1 MKTDFADPGVFGTY
15 GKVEDEEGQYGDGDK
30 VYFSDSNVYYGVN
43 DENQGK
49 DGDWTTD
56 RNSNYGD
63 D

>member
-1 MKTDFADPGVFGTY
+1 MKIDFADPGVYGTY
-15 GKVEDEEGQYGDGDK
+15 GKGGDEEGEYGDGDK
-30 VYFSDSNVYYGVN
+30 VYFSDSHVYYGVN

-49 DGDWTTD
+49 D

>member
-1 MKTDFADPGVFGTY
+1 MKIDGVYGTY
-15 GKVEDEEGQYGDGDK
+15 GKGEGEEGEYGDGDK